1 MPKWINMT
9 NDQVYRKLS
18 PPSGEDRLPREDDPL
33 TQNEQD
39 LGFRIFRILGAGGKT
54 YAKDL
59 ESGTIGSGQSGGE
72 ALDDLRNKML
82 ASQG

>member
-9 NDQVYRKLS
+9 NDQIYRKLS
-18 PPSGEDRLPREDDPL
+18 PPSGGDWLPREDDPL

>member
-1 MPKWINMT
+1 MPKSIDLDNEEIS
-9 NDQVYRKLS
+9 RRLRR
-18 PPSGEDRLPREDDPL
+18 PSGGYRIPDEDEPL